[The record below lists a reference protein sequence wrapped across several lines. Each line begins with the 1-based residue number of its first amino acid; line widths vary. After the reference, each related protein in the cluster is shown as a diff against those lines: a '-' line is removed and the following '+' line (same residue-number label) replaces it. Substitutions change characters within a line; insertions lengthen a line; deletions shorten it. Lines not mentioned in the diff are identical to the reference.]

1 MDITKELSS
10 TAYIMGEFMS
20 ANDITIE
27 KLAEKSGVSVSTVRG
42 IPDDESALE
51 EKVAQALSSLI
62 PDLSSP
68 FLMSYDEEYRKE
80 RKGRQP
86 AELR

>member
-10 TAYIMGEFMS
+10 TAYLMGEFMS

-27 KLAEKSGVSVSTVRG
+27 KLAEKSGVPVSTVRV

>member
-20 ANDITIE
+20 ADDITIE

-42 IPDDESALE
+42 ILDDESALE

>member
-51 EKVAQALSSLI
+51 EKVASALSSLI

>member
-42 IPDDESALE
+42 ILDDESALE
-51 EKVAQALSSLI
+51 EKVAQVLSSLI

>member
-10 TAYIMGEFMS
+10 MAYIMGEFMS

-27 KLAEKSGVSVSTVRG
+27 KLADKSGVPVSNVQR
-42 IPDDESALE
+42 ILDDESALE

>member
-10 TAYIMGEFMS
+10 TAYLMGEFMS

-27 KLAEKSGVSVSTVRG
+27 KLAEESGVPVSTVRG

-51 EKVAQALSSLI
+51 EKVASALSSLI

-80 RKGRQP
+80 RKRRQP

>member
-10 TAYIMGEFMS
+10 TAYLMGEFMS

-51 EKVAQALSSLI
+51 EKVASARSSLI

-68 FLMSYDEEYRKE
+68 FLMSYNEEYRKE

>member
-27 KLAEKSGVSVSTVRG
+27 KLAEESGVPVSTVRG

-51 EKVAQALSSLI
+51 EKVASALSSLI

-80 RKGRQP
+80 RKGRQT

>member
-10 TAYIMGEFMS
+10 TAYLMGEFMS

-51 EKVAQALSSLI
+51 EKVASALSSLI

>member
-27 KLAEKSGVSVSTVRG
+27 KLAEKSGVPVSTVRG
-42 IPDDESALE
+42 ILDDEYALDV
-51 EKVAQALSSLI
+51 KVAQALSFLI
-62 PDLSSP
+62 PDLSSS
-68 FLMSYDEEYRKE
+68 FLISYDEEYRKE

>member
-27 KLAEKSGVSVSTVRG
+27 KLAEKSGVPVSTVRG
-42 IPDDESALE
+42 ILDDEYALDG
-51 EKVAQALSSLI
+51 KVAQALSFLI
-62 PDLSSP
+62 PDLSSS
-68 FLMSYDEEYRKE
+68 FLISYDEEYRKE